1 MSVGVRASFNINRCV
16 ESTILSE
23 SSCCRK
29 DTGDFRHCTADALS
43 RRQTQTMNQNKAV
56 PYFVLNLY
64 GDRVKALFVV
74 SSDSAETLIMH
85 PILCRGASFDLNID
99 TVSQT
104 PEMRFAA
111 RNSGSSFLSTEFSSP
126 NPEETARAIAER
138 LAIRQESPPPNLSHL
153 FG

>member
-1 MSVGVRASFNINRCV
+1 
-16 ESTILSE
+16 
-23 SSCCRK
+23 
-29 DTGDFRHCTADALS
+29 
-43 RRQTQTMNQNKAV
+43 MNQNKAV
-56 PYFVLNLY
+56 PYFVLSLY

-138 LAIRQESPPPNLSHL
+138 LVIRQESPPPNLSHL